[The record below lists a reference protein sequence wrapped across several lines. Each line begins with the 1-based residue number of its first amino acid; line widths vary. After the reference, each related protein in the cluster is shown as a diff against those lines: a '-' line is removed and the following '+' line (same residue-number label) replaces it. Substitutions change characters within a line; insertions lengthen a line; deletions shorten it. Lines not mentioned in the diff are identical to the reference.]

1 MSMGNYPCNA
11 GLDELGI
18 LRMGLLVEKEE
29 IMAKNQRTAEDWLAH
44 HKTEIFS
51 CPYQPDNLRISQS
64 SCALRH
70 QVGRKA
76 VIPTHMKGD
85 GLYYSYLK
93 GLLLCRDC
101 PIGIH
106 LTSLLHLRPARL
118 QERYPSFRREIGEQ
132 ERLLGLT
139 KEDPRKHRDQFQ

>member
-1 MSMGNYPCNA
+1 
-11 GLDELGI
+11 
-18 LRMGLLVEKEE
+18 
-29 IMAKNQRTAEDWLAH
+29 MAKNQRTAEDWLAH

-51 CPYQPDNLRISQS
+51 CPYQAGNLRISQS

-76 VIPTHMKGD
+76 EIPTHMKGD

-93 GLLLCRDC
+93 GLLLCRNC

-106 LTSLLHLRPARL
+106 LTSLLHLRPHRSD
-118 QERYPSFRREIGEQ
+118 EVGSSFGQGIKEQ
-132 ERLLGLT
+132 KRLLGA
-139 KEDPRKHRDQFQ
+139 